1 MEENLKKATKYMRP
15 RAHHWSH
22 ISEERETFHP
32 ALKADKTLAKQ
43 GMTERLDMEEPSA
56 KRHAGHGLAFSR
68 DFWPRG

>member
-1 MEENLKKATKYMRP
+1 MEENLKKATKYMCS
-15 RAHHWSH
+15 RAH
-22 ISEERETFHP
+22 ISEEREAFHP